1 MLTFLA
7 RMKVKADKEQAF
19 IELAKQLTE
28 KTLANEPGAT
38 LYQFYRLRD
47 EPLGF
52 AVLEAFVDEAAEEAH
67 LNSAH
72 FKELAPGILE
82 CLDGTYVR
90 EYLDPLEQ

>member
-7 RMKVKADKEQAF
+7 RMKVKAGKEQEF
-19 IELAKQLTE
+19 IDLANRLTQ
-28 KTLANEPGAT
+28 KTLSNEPGVK

-47 EPLGF
+47 EQRGF

-67 LNSAH
+67 LKSDH
-72 FKELAPGILE
+72 FKELAPGLLE

-90 EYLDPLEQ
+90 EYLDPLA